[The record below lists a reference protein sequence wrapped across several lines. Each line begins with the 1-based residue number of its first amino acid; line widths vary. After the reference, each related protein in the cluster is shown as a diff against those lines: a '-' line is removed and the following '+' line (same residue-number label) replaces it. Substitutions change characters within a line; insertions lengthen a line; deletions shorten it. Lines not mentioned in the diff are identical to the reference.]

1 MISKDIG
8 HSKILEGEG
17 EQFRLEHQLDKGKFG
32 IVYKCNSSLYPGLD
46 LAIKQIK
53 KTDLVEDKIRI
64 DREIQIL

>member
-1 MISKDIG
+1 
-8 HSKILEGEG
+8 LN
-17 EQFRLEHQLDKGKFG
+17 KGKFG
-32 IVYKCNSSLYPGLD
+32 NVSKCNSSLYTGLD